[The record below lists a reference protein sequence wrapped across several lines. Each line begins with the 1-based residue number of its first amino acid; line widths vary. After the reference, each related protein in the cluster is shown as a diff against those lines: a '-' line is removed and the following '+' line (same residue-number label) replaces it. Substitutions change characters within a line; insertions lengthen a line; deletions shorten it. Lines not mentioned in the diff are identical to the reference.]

1 MKKLYIFIISGFLFG
16 ASANLAGQDTTQVV
30 GIDTIQS
37 TLIDTT
43 LQDTTGFLKTDN
55 VEVIKAFEAKLAD
68 AIMLSINPKLPEI
81 IPVVKKYNYDVTI
94 VPYAIEYPAPIIR
107 PVAMRRDDPP
117 KVFKHYLKAGYG
129 NLKNATG
136 DLRLSHMFSDVIDWN
151 LGLNYRSLDNSDEIP
166 FQKFSSISG
175 NTSLGFSVLE
185 TSRLEF
191 DLGGG
196 LEQRNFFYN
205 EGDRSDALTS
215 EDVKRDITRISG
227 GVQFYNAVENSTLVD
242 YRIGLNGYYTSLS
255 DIDEQEFNGIVDVEL
270 TKRREDGISVSFTG
284 GVDFNSSFGK
294 NDLVGFADPYIR
306 IAKSQVTVDVGL
318 DYIFA
323 NEKSYVFP
331 RGELN
336 FAIDKKAV
344 QVYAGVDQVYHRNN
358 MRNTVSYSPYSN
370 GFNGVA
376 TAVTRDFYAGAKGDI
391 LGLVYR
397 AKVGYKDIQNQAYY
411 NTIFQDS
418 LRRFSVNTTDLKSY
432 YVSGSVEVPIK
443 DILTVGGSFTQNFFE
458 DIGSGKLWHVPQ
470 LDLALYGIISLL
482 DNKVNIRSDIFI
494 RDGVEAQ
501 STNGNEVALD
511 DLFDLN
517 LEATLTPVENV
528 GIYVSGKNILDRT
541 YRRWY
546 GYPNVGIHLE
556 GGIKLKF

>member
-1 MKKLYIFIISGFLFG
+1 METKESMKKLYTIITFSILMTGFYKVHT
-16 ASANLAGQDTTQVV
+16 QDTTNLE
-30 GIDTIQS
+30 S
-37 TLIDTT
+37 IDTT
-43 LQDTTGFLKTDN
+43 QSALQDTTGFLKTDN

-68 AIMLSINPKLPEI
+68 ATMLTISPKLPEI

-94 VPYAIEYPAPIIR
+94 VPYAIEYPAPVIR

-117 KVFKHYLKAGYG
+117 RVFKHYLRAGYG
-129 NLKNATG
+129 NLNNATG
-136 DLRLSHMFSDVIDWN
+136 DLQLSHVFSDIMDWN
-151 LGLNYRSLDNSDEIP
+151 LALKYRSIDNSDDVP
-166 FQKFSSISG
+166 FQKFSNLSG
-175 NTSLGFSVLE
+175 NTSLGMTVFE

-196 LEQRNFFYN
+196 LENRYFFYN
-205 EGDRSDALTS
+205 EADRSDALT
-215 EDVKRDITRISG
+215 EEEVKRDITRISG
-227 GVQFYNAVENSTLVD
+227 GLQFYNAVNNSTMVD
-242 YRIGLNGYYTSLS
+242 YRIGMKGYYTALS
-255 DIDEQEFNGIVDVEL
+255 DINEKEFNGIIDIAL
-270 TKRREDGISVSFTG
+270 TKRRDDGISVSFDG

-294 NDLVGFADPYIR
+294 NDLVAFLDPYIR
-306 IAKSQVTVDVGL
+306 IAKEKVTVDVGF

-331 RGELN
+331 RGEVN
-336 FAIDKKAV
+336 MAIDKKAV
-344 QVYAGVDQVYHRNN
+344 QVFLGVDQLYYRNN
-358 MRNTVSYSPYSN
+358 MRNTVAFNPFSN

-376 TAVTRDFYAGAKGDI
+376 TGITRDFYGGVKGDI

-397 AKVGYKDIQNQAYY
+397 AKVGYKDIQNQGFY

-432 YVSGSVEVPIK
+432 YLSGSIEVPIQ
-443 DILTVGGSFTQNFFE
+443 DILTVGGSITQNFFE
-458 DIGSGKLWHVPQ
+458 DVGSGTLWHIPQ
-470 LDLALYGIISLL
+470 LDLSLYGVISLL
-482 DNKVNIRSDIFI
+482 KDKVQVRSDIFI

-501 STNGNEVALD
+501 TPAGMESLD

-517 LEATLTPVENV
+517 IEATLRPVENI
-528 GIYVSGKNILDRT
+528 GIYVSGKNLLDRT

-556 GGIKLKF
+556 GGIKVKF